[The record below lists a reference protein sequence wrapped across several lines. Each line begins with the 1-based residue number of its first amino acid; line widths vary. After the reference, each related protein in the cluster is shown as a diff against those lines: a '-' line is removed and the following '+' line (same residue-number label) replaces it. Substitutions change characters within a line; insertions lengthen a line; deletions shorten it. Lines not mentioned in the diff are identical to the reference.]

1 MLMRV
6 GIDYTSAVQQKA
18 GIGRYTRGLVAGLIR
33 FDQDNRYVLFS
44 AGKDPEYRYWPR
56 NFSLKE
62 LPISDQKLAALWQRL
77 RLPLPVELITGLVDI
92 YHSPDFVLPPV
103 LAARTVL
110 TVHDLS
116 FMRHP
121 ECSSQA
127 LLDYLMEAVPRSVE
141 RADLIVADSKSTRR
155 DLIDLLQVPEEKI
168 LVLYPGLES
177 HFYPLQNDYLLR
189 RLLERYD
196 IGYPYILAVGTL
208 QPRKNF
214 VRLIKAYNILVRQY
228 HLPHK
233 LVIVGSKGWLYDE
246 IEETISDLGL
256 EGRVHLTGFVKD
268 EDLPYVYSAADVF
281 AFPSLYEG
289 FGIPILEAMA
299 CGTPVVTSSV
309 SSMPEVAGD
318 AALLVSPYDVEA
330 LASTVWRVI
339 DDAYLQHEL
348 CLRGFKRTKQFDW
361 RETAKKLVRAYRRLL
376 VNGR

>member
-1 MLMRV
+1 MMRI

-18 GIGRYTRGLVAGLIR
+18 GIGRYTRGLVEGLAR
-33 FDQDNRYVLFS
+33 FDQDNRYKLFS
-44 AGKDPEYRYWPR
+44 AGKDQQFRFWPR

-62 LPISDQKLAALWQRL
+62 LPLTERQLIALWQRM
-77 RLPLPVELITGLVDI
+77 RLPLPVELVTGLVDV

-121 ECSSQA
+121 ECSSEA

-141 RADLIVADSKSTRR
+141 QADLIVADSKSTRD
-155 DLIDLLQVPEEKI
+155 DLVELLEVPEEKI

-177 HFYPLQNDYLLR
+177 HFAPVRNEHLLR
-189 RLLERYD
+189 RLLDRYD
-196 IGYPYILAVGTL
+196 VRYPYILAVGTL

-214 VRLIKAYNILVRQY
+214 VRLIEAYNILVRRYQI
-228 HLPHK
+228 PHK

-246 IEETISDLGL
+246 IEETIHALRLD
-256 EGRVHLTGFVKD
+256 GRVNLTGFVKD
-268 EDLPYVYSAADVF
+268 QDLPYLYSAAEVF

-289 FGIPILEAMA
+289 FGIPVLEAMG

-318 AALLVSPYDVEA
+318 AALLVSPHDVEA
-330 LASTVWRVI
+330 LASALWRLL
-339 DDAYLQHEL
+339 DDVYLQNEL
-348 CLRGFKRTKQFDW
+348 CLRGFERVRQFTW
-361 RETAKKLVRAYRRLL
+361 RETAKRLVRAYRRLF

>member
-1 MLMRV
+1 MMRI

-18 GIGRYTRGLVAGLIR
+18 GIGRYTRGLVEGLAR
-33 FDQDNRYVLFS
+33 FDQDNRYKLFS
-44 AGKDPEYRYWPR
+44 AGKDPQFRYWPR

-62 LPISDQKLAALWQRL
+62 LPITERQLIALWQRM
-77 RLPLPVELITGLVDI
+77 RLPLPVELVTGLVDV

-121 ECSSQA
+121 ECSSEA

-141 RADLIVADSKSTRR
+141 QADLILADSKSTRD
-155 DLIDLLQVPEEKI
+155 DLMELLEVPEKKI

-177 HFYPLQNDYLLR
+177 HFAPARNDYLLR

-196 IGYPYILAVGTL
+196 VHYPYILGVGTL

-214 VRLIKAYNILVRQY
+214 VRLIKAYNILVRRYQI
-228 HLPHK
+228 PHK
-233 LVIVGSKGWLYDE
+233 LVIVGSKGWLYKE
-246 IEETISDLGL
+246 IEETIHALRLD
-256 EGRVHLTGFVKD
+256 GRVNLTGFVKD
-268 EDLPYVYSAADVF
+268 QDLPYLYGAAEVF

-289 FGIPILEAMA
+289 FGIPVLEAMG

-330 LASTVWRVI
+330 LASALWRLL
-339 DDAYLQHEL
+339 DDAYLQNEL
-348 CLRGFKRTKQFDW
+348 CLRGFERVRQFTW
-361 RETAKKLVRAYRRLL
+361 RETAKKLVRAYRRLF

>member
-1 MLMRV
+1 MMMRV
-6 GIDYTSAVQQKA
+6 GIDYTAAVQQKA
-18 GIGRYTRGLVAGLIR
+18 GIGRYTRGLVSGLIR

-44 AGKDPEYRYWPR
+44 AGQDPEYRYWPR

-62 LPISDQKLAALWQRL
+62 LPISDQKLTALWQRL

-103 LAARTVL
+103 MAARTVL

-121 ECSSQA
+121 ECSPPA
-127 LLDYLMEAVPRSVE
+127 LLDYLIEAVPRSVE

-155 DLIDLLQVPEEKI
+155 DLMDLLEVPAEKI

-214 VRLIKAYNILVRQY
+214 VRLIKAYNILVREY

-246 IEETISDLGL
+246 IEETISDLRL
-256 EGRVHLTGFVKD
+256 EGRVQLTGFVKD

-330 LASTVWRVI
+330 LASTLWLVI
-339 DDAYLQHEL
+339 DDIFLQHEL
-348 CLRGFKRTKQFDW
+348 CLRGFKRRKQFDW

>member
-1 MLMRV
+1 MMRI

-18 GIGRYTRGLVAGLIR
+18 GIGRYTRGLVEGLAR
-33 FDQDNRYVLFS
+33 FDQDNRYKLFS
-44 AGKDPEYRYWPR
+44 AGKDQQFRFWPR

-62 LPISDQKLAALWQRL
+62 LPLTERQLTALWQRM
-77 RLPLPVELITGLVDI
+77 RLPLPVELVTGLVDV

-121 ECSSQA
+121 ECSSEA

-141 RADLIVADSKSTRR
+141 QADLIVADSKSTRD
-155 DLIDLLQVPEEKI
+155 DLVELLEVPEEKI

-177 HFYPLQNDYLLR
+177 HFAPVRNEHLLR
-189 RLLERYD
+189 RLLDRYD
-196 IGYPYILAVGTL
+196 VRYPYILAVGTL

-214 VRLIKAYNILVRQY
+214 VRLIEAYNILVRRYQI
-228 HLPHK
+228 PHK

-246 IEETISDLGL
+246 IEETIHALRLD
-256 EGRVHLTGFVKD
+256 GRVNLTGFVKD
-268 EDLPYVYSAADVF
+268 QDLPYLYSAAEVF

-289 FGIPILEAMA
+289 FGIPVLEAMG

-318 AALLVSPYDVEA
+318 AALLVSPHDVEA
-330 LASTVWRVI
+330 LASALWRLL
-339 DDAYLQHEL
+339 DDVYLQNEL
-348 CLRGFKRTKQFDW
+348 CLRGFERVRQFTW
-361 RETAKKLVRAYRRLL
+361 RETAKRLVRAYRRLF

>member
-6 GIDYTSAVQQKA
+6 GLDYTSAVQQKA
-18 GIGRYTRGLVAGLIR
+18 GIGRYTRGLVSGLIR
-33 FDQDNRYVLFS
+33 FDQDNHYVLFS
-44 AGKDPEYRYWPR
+44 AGQDPEYRYWPS
-56 NFSLKE
+56 NFNLKE
-62 LPISDQKLAALWQRL
+62 LPIKERHLTALWQRFHV
-77 RLPLPVELITGLVDI
+77 PLPVELITGLVDI

-103 LAARTVL
+103 LGARTVL

-155 DLIDLLQVPEEKI
+155 DLMELLQVPEEKI

-177 HFYPLQNDYLLR
+177 HFFPMQQDDLLR

-233 LVIVGSKGWLYDE
+233 LVIVGSRGWLYDE
-246 IEETISDLGL
+246 IEETISDLRL

-268 EDLPYVYSAADVF
+268 RDLPYIYSAAEAF

-289 FGIPILEAMA
+289 FGIPVLEAMA

-318 AALLVSPYDVEA
+318 AALLVDPYDVEA
-330 LASTVWRVI
+330 LAATLWRLI
-339 DDAYLQHEL
+339 DDVYLQHEL
-348 CLRGFKRTKQFDW
+348 CRRGFERKRQFKW

-376 VNGR
+376 ANGR